1 MFKGRSSMSLSRIS
15 AESSQIFCSAPNAPW
30 GTESNQQEEQREG
43 GRKGGSLLGSRHWT
57 LKKKT
62 NGLVLF
68 CLYIVTTPACVA
80 SMLQVI
86 GGWSHRANQLLSGP
100 EQTLYRWTGSGDSLA
115 SQACRHLIPMWF
127 WLTST
132 YTQNSKLCWP
142 YSVCLKCAWNKTWSN
157 HQIKKCELWLLKK
170 PGQTV
175 KFRDVQKY
183 WF

>member
-1 MFKGRSSMSLSRIS
+1 MALFKKTCAVTLSLDCCAWRTARTWGSWCSRAGPACRCPGSRQSPRRSSAVPRTLP
-15 AESSQIFCSAPNAPW
+15 EEQSQISRKNW
-30 GTESNQQEEQREG
+30 GREDA
-43 GRKGGSLLGSRHWT
+43 RAGSLIGSRHWI

-68 CLYIVTTPACVA
+68 CLYIVTTPARVA

-115 SQACRHLIPMWF
+115 TQACRHLIPMWF

-132 YTQNSKLCWP
+132 YTQNS
-142 YSVCLKCAWNKTWSN
+142 
-157 HQIKKCELWLLKK
+157 
-170 PGQTV
+170 
-175 KFRDVQKY
+175 
-183 WF
+183 